1 MSHSV
6 TRCFAAAAFAFV
18 AVAACGTRTKVL
30 SESPAAVDLA
40 PTCEK
45 AVTVYDSYGD
55 VPSNFREVALL
66 ETQGNSVW
74 TRDDDL
80 RQSMQKKAAQ
90 LGANAIIVDPTT
102 HTKETVKLI
111 GAAVGTGDADRKGKA
126 VAIFVPA
133 DAERGRAV
141 CGNP

>member
-1 MSHSV
+1 MPTTI
-6 TRCFAAAAFAFV
+6 TRCLAAAV
-18 AVAACGTRTKVL
+18 ALTALGACHARTKVL
-30 SESPAAVDLA
+30 SESPASVSLA
-40 PTCEK
+40 PVCYQ

-55 VPSNFREVALL
+55 VIADYREVALL

-74 TRDDDL
+74 TRDSDL
-80 RQSMQKKAAQ
+80 RQSMQKKAAE

-126 VAIFVPA
+126 VAIFIPA
-133 DAERGRAV
+133 DEQRVRNACSE
-141 CGNP
+141 